1 MTETRIRVE
10 PSNLGKILGWGSVG
24 VGVLGVAGLTIAF
37 AVGLQAEVESGH
49 TDLGTRIDALT
60 KAVNEIKSNQD
71 RLDSEVGTIRT
82 EIARD
87 LGYHEGEH
95 GRIEGA
101 ADTLEGILRGLT
113 VDE

>member
-1 MTETRIRVE
+1 MAETRIRVE
-10 PSNLGKILGWGSVG
+10 ASNLGKILAWGSVG
-24 VGVLGVAGLTIAF
+24 VGVLGVAGLSIAF

-49 TDLGTRIDALT
+49 TELGTRINALT
-60 KAVNEIKSNQD
+60 KAVNEIKSNQH

-87 LGYHEGEH
+87 LGYHQGEH

-101 ADTLEGILRGLT
+101 ADQLEAILRRLKT
-113 VDE
+113 DE